1 MNLLNGGKASL
12 FRMCIILKLF
22 RVFEGFIIAVIL
34 LNSITLGMYDYADP
48 DSLTF
53 KNKIIDKISTA
64 LTAVYAL
71 EAILKIFALGFIKH
85 HKSYLRENWNLID
98 FIVIISGYVSV

>member
-1 MNLLNGGKASL
+1 MS
-12 FRMCIILKLF
+12 IY

-34 LNSITLGMYDYADP
+34 LNSITLGMYDYKDP
-48 DSLTF
+48 NSLTF

-71 EAILKIFALGFIKH
+71 EAVLKIFALGFIKH
-85 HKSYLRENWNLID
+85 
-98 FIVIISGYVSV
+98 